1 MFLSQTHVTGA
12 EWGTELIMKMKASE
26 ASVTPCEYWLIRNNS
41 LTKDAGGEKNT
52 RRRQGKSEKGKND
65 EIR

>member
-41 LTKDAGGEKNT
+41 LTKDAGGGEHKKKAGEEREREKWWN
-52 RRRQGKSEKGKND
+52 
-65 EIR
+65 

>member
-41 LTKDAGGEKNT
+41 LTKDVGGGKEHKKKAGEEREREKWWN
-52 RRRQGKSEKGKND
+52 
-65 EIR
+65 

>member
-41 LTKDAGGEKNT
+41 LTKDAGGGEEHKKKAGEEREREKWWN
-52 RRRQGKSEKGKND
+52 
-65 EIR
+65 